1 MEYLFL
7 LITLALKSVKVVRRL
22 IRPTPA
28 PVVRWACP
36 VVPPRAVDVDQ
47 DDVSIWVA
55 MLAGG
60 VSHECAT
67 MWARHYYGRR

>member
-7 LITLALKSVKVVRRL
+7 LLTLALKSVKVVRRL
-22 IRPTPA
+22 IRPTS

-36 VVPPRAVDVDQ
+36 VALPRAVEVDR
-47 DDVSIWVA
+47 DDISIWVA

-67 MWARHYYGRR
+67 MWARHYYGQR